1 MKKGDFVRIN
11 FIGRIKDTGEIFD
24 LTYEDI
30 AKKEG
35 IYNEKIVY
43 KPVPVVVGEGFVIK
57 GLDDALLKMKVG
69 EKKKIV
75 IKPEDAFGERNPDLM
90 RIFPISFFEEQKIS
104 PKPGMVIDFSGM
116 KGKIQSVS
124 GGRVRVDFNNPL
136 AGRELEY
143 EVEIVSKIEKPE
155 EKIKAIFEYFG
166 FDAKVKV
173 EDNVAEIEAFIPMQI
188 KPKIIT
194 LILKYCNVKKLKLIE
209 VYEIKD
215 KTTQEKQ

>member
-11 FIGRIKDTGEIFD
+11 FIGRIKDTGEVFD

-35 IYNEKIVY
+35 LYNKNTIYR
-43 KPVPVVVGEGFVIK
+43 PVPIVVGEGFVIK
-57 GLDDALLKMKVG
+57 GLDDALLEMNVG

-75 IKPEDAFGERNPDLM
+75 VKPEDAFGERDPNLV
-90 RIFPISFFEEQKIS
+90 RVFSLTFFEEQKIK
-104 PKPGMVIDFSGM
+104 PKPGMVVDFSGM
-116 KGKIQSVS
+116 KGRIQAVD

-143 EVEIVSKIEKPE
+143 EVEIVEKIDDPK

-166 FDAKVKV
+166 PNANVKV
-173 EDNVAEIEAFIPMQI
+173 EGGVAEVEAYIPIQL
-188 KPKIIT
+188 KAKIVS
-194 LILKYCNVKKLKLIE
+194 LILKYCGVKKIRLVEI
-209 VYEIKD
+209 YEIK
-215 KTTQEKQ
+215 KEKSSAS

>member
-35 IYNEKIVY
+35 IYNEKVVY
-43 KPVPVVVGEGFVIK
+43 RPVPIVIGEGFVIK
-57 GLDDALLKMKVG
+57 GLDDALLEMNVG

-75 IKPEDAFGERNPDLM
+75 VKPDKGFGQRKPDLVKV
-90 RIFPISFFEEQKIS
+90 FPMTFFEEQKIN
-104 PKPGMVIDFSGM
+104 PKPGMVVDFSGM
-116 KGKIQSVS
+116 KGKVQSID

-143 EVEIVSKIEKPE
+143 EMEIVEKIEKPE
-155 EKIKAIFEYFG
+155 EKVKAIFEYFG
-166 FDAKVKV
+166 IDAKVKIDKDTAEV
-173 EDNVAEIEAFIPMQI
+173 EAYVPLQL
-188 KPKIIT
+188 KSKIIS
-194 LILKYCNVKKLKLIE
+194 LVLKYCGVKRLKLIE
-209 VYEIKD
+209 VYELKN
-215 KTTQEKQ
+215 ESPSSR